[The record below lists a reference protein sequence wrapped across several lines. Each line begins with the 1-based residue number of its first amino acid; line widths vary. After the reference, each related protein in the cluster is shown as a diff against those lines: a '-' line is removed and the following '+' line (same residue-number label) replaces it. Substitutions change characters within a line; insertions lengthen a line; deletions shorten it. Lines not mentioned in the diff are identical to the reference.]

1 MVLLGANVA
10 TEGQLQVL
18 LHNVGEETVDV
29 EDGLLT
35 ATVAKSKFGR

>member
-29 EDGLLT
+29 EAGLLT
-35 ATVAKSKFGR
+35 ATVAKFGR